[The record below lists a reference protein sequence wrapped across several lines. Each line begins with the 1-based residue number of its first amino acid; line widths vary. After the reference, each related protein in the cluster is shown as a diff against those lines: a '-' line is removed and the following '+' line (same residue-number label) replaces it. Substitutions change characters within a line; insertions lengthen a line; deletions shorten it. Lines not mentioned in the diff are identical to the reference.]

1 MNETQQTAT
10 IDVAVDLDEIF
21 NLIYAES
28 DWISAHN
35 GSYYRLSPDN
45 APMLRLRV
53 GEGYAQLQPR
63 LQPYLLWAN
72 YNPNIEQRNLT
83 LTLQFEHPQPSSL
96 TSTIHQLVVQL
107 LAYYALMRFYDGR
120 TDLYATAWRRCNAQL
135 MLMFARDANRGC
147 ALP

>member
-10 IDVAVDLDEIF
+10 VDVAVDLDEIF

-63 LQPYLLWAN
+63 LQPY
-72 YNPNIEQRNLT
+72 
-83 LTLQFEHPQPSSL
+83 
-96 TSTIHQLVVQL
+96 
-107 LAYYALMRFYDGR
+107 G
-120 TDLYATAWRRCNAQL
+120 
-135 MLMFARDANRGC
+135 
-147 ALP
+147 

>member
-35 GSYYRLSPDN
+35 GSYYRLSHDN

-83 LTLQFEHPQPSSL
+83 LTLQFEHPQPHDDCPFFFL
-96 TSTIHQLVVQL
+96 LTMPAIIRATAATST
-107 LAYYALMRFYDGR
+107 
-120 TDLYATAWRRCNAQL
+120 AQ
-135 MLMFARDANRGC
+135 MMIVAIFS
-147 ALP
+147 